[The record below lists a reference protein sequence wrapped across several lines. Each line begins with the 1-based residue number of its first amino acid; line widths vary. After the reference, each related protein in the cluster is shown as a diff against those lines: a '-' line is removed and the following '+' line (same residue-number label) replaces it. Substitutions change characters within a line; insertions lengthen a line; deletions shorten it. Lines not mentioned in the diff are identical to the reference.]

1 MQYGPDG
8 LPVSNVSIL
17 TGQPTDTPEPV
28 PVTTTETF
36 LGPLIYDPG
45 STQIPAN
52 LLNNIKVDVP
62 YAVAVSDDGVLVSTR
77 AQLLNF
83 QGSGVTVTQS
93 GKGLLTINITNASIF
108 GSLNAGTG
116 IGLTESGVITT
127 ITNSGVTSITGNTG
141 ISVSSSTGATAIT
154 NTGVTGIVAGTGI
167 SVSGGT
173 GVVTVSANYAESVYN
188 GGNSGS
194 TITPNRTQGSVQKFT
209 LNANIVT
216 LNPPTNMSTGQN
228 LTLIFTQDSAG
239 NRALNA
245 NTAYL
250 FASGFQTLSTSSGA
264 IDMLNIF
271 YDGSV
276 YYVTLTVGYS

>member
-17 TGQPTDTPEPV
+17 TGQPTDTPAPV

-62 YAVAVSDDGVLVSTR
+62 YAVAVADDGNLISNK
-77 AQLLNF
+77 AYLLNF
-83 QGSGVTVTQS
+83 QGSGVTVTQA
-93 GKGLLTINITNASIF
+93 GKGLITINITNASIF
-108 GSLNAGTG
+108 GSLNPGTG

-154 NTGVTGIVAGTGI
+154 NTGVTSIVAGTGI

-173 GVVTVSANYAESVYN
+173 GVVTVSANYSESVYN
-188 GGNSGS
+188 AGNSGS

-209 LNANIVT
+209 LNAPIVT
-216 LNPPTNMSTGQN
+216 LNTPTNMSTGQN
-228 LTLIFTQDSAG
+228 LTLIFTQDSTG

-245 NTAYL
+245 NASYL